1 MSASAT
7 AEPRPLSGV
16 CPVLATPFDD
26 DGVPDAAGLARIA
39 EFAIRCGADA
49 LVYPG
54 VASEV
59 EQLSDSERNDLLD
72 VLAATAH
79 GRVPL
84 IVGATAAQLR
94 ATMLHLDKAA
104 SLRAAAA
111 MVMAPARLAGDT
123 ASLIDYYRSLAA
135 ATEVPIMLQNA
146 PPPAGAGFDMSAI
159 ARVVSEVPA
168 VRYVK
173 EETMPCGQHIS
184 ALLATRE
191 IGDAPHFIGVLGGA
205 GGRYILDELA
215 RGALG
220 TMPACEL
227 TDIHV
232 TMVAAW
238 HAGNRAFART
248 LYNRSL
254 PLLNFQ
260 AVFRWAMTKEV
271 LKRRGVIVGAHVR
284 AQGPRLDRQDEAE
297 LGIMLAEISD
307 LLADFSPRGALP
319 IPMKNAESNQ
329 QEAK

>member
-1 MSASAT
+1 MPSSAPAV
-7 AEPRPLSGV
+7 ARPISGV

-26 DGVPDAAGLARIA
+26 NGAPDAPGLARIA
-39 EFAIRCGADA
+39 EFAIRSGADA

-72 VLAATAH
+72 GLATAVH
-79 GRVPL
+79 RRVPL
-84 IVGATAAQLR
+84 IVGATAAHLPAAIR
-94 ATMLHLDKAA
+94 HLHKAA
-104 SLRAAAA
+104 SLGAAAA

-123 ASLIDYYRSLAA
+123 AALIDYYRSLGA
-135 ATEVPIMLQNA
+135 ATDVPIMLQNA
-146 PPPAGAGFDMSAI
+146 PPPAGAGIHMSAI
-159 ARVVSEVPA
+159 AQVVGEVPA

-173 EETMPCGQHIS
+173 EETMPCGQRIS

-232 TMVAAW
+232 EMVAAW
-238 HAGNRAFART
+238 RAGNRGFART

-271 LKRRGVIVGAHVR
+271 LKRRGIIEGAHVR
-284 AQGPRLDRQDEAE
+284 ASGPRLDRQDEME
-297 LGIMLAEISD
+297 LGVMLAEISD
-307 LLADFSPRGALP
+307 LLADFSTRGEVGIAAT
-319 IPMKNAESNQ
+319 NADSD
-329 QEAK
+329 QEEAR

>member
-1 MSASAT
+1 M
-7 AEPRPLSGV
+7 RPISGV

-26 DGVPDAAGLARIA
+26 DGEPDARGLARIA
-39 EFAIRCGADA
+39 EFAICCGADA

-59 EQLSDSERNDLLD
+59 EQLTASERNRLLD
-72 VLAATAH
+72 VLATAVH

-84 IVGATAAQLR
+84 IVGASDAQLP
-94 ATMLHLDKAA
+94 ATIGHLKKAA
-104 SLRAAAA
+104 SLGAAAA

-123 ASLIDYYRSLAA
+123 AALIGYYRSLGASA
-135 ATEVPIMLQNA
+135 DVPIMLQNA

-159 ARVVSEVPA
+159 ARVVAEVPA

-173 EETMPCGQHIS
+173 EETMPCGQRIS
-184 ALLATRE
+184 TLLAALE
-191 IGDAPHFIGVLGGA
+191 IRDAPHFIGVPGVRVIG
-205 GGRYILDELA
+205 YILDELA

-238 HAGNRAFART
+238 RTGNRSFART

-271 LKRRGVIVGAHVR
+271 LKRRGVIEGAHMR
-284 AQGPRLDRQDEAE
+284 APGPRLDRQDQAE
-297 LGIMLAEISD
+297 LGIMLAEIGD
-307 LLADFSPRGALP
+307 LLADLSAHGEGR
-319 IPMKNAESNQ
+319 IPLTNTAGD
-329 QEAK
+329 QEEAR

>member
-1 MSASAT
+1 
-7 AEPRPLSGV
+7 
-16 CPVLATPFDD
+16 VLATPFDD
-26 DGVPDAAGLARIA
+26 DGAPDAPGLARIA
-39 EFAIRCGADA
+39 EFAIRCGANA

-59 EQLSDSERNDLLD
+59 EQLSDSERNVLLD
-72 VLAATAH
+72 VLATATH

-84 IVGATAAQLR
+84 IVGASAVHLP
-94 ATMLHLDKAA
+94 ATILHLHKAA
-104 SLRAAAA
+104 SLGAAAA

-123 ASLIDYYRSLAA
+123 AALIGYYRSLAA

-146 PPPAGAGFDMSAI
+146 PPPAGAGFDISAI
-159 ARVVSEVPA
+159 ARVVAEVPA

-173 EETMPCGQHIS
+173 EETTPCGQRIS
-184 ALLATRE
+184 ALLATRA

-232 TMVAAW
+232 TMVVAW
-238 HAGNRAFART
+238 RAGNRRFART

-271 LKRRGVIVGAHVR
+271 LKRRGIIGGTHVR
-284 AQGPRLDRQDEAE
+284 APGPRLDRQDEAE
-297 LGIMLAEISD
+297 LGIMLAEIDD
-307 LLADFSPRGALP
+307 LIADSSPRGEASIP
-319 IPMKNAESNQ
+319 IRNAESS
-329 QEAK
+329 QEEAR

>member
-1 MSASAT
+1 
-7 AEPRPLSGV
+7 
-16 CPVLATPFDD
+16 LATPFDD
-26 DGVPDAAGLARIA
+26 GGVPDAPGLARIA

-59 EQLSDSERNDLLD
+59 EQLSDSERNALLD
-72 VLAATAH
+72 VLATAAH

-84 IVGATAAQLR
+84 IVGASAVHLP
-94 ATMLHLDKAA
+94 ATILHLHKAA
-104 SLRAAAA
+104 SLGAAAA

-123 ASLIDYYRSLAA
+123 AALIDYYRSLAA
-135 ATEVPIMLQNA
+135 ATDVPIMLQNA
-146 PPPAGAGFDMSAI
+146 PPPAGAGFDMSVI
-159 ARVVSEVPA
+159 ARVVAEVPA

-173 EETMPCGQHIS
+173 EETMPCGQRIS

-191 IGDAPHFIGVLGGA
+191 IGDGPHFIGVLGGA

-238 HAGNRAFART
+238 RAGNRGFART

-260 AVFRWAMTKEV
+260 AVFRWTMTKEV
-271 LKRRGVIVGAHVR
+271 LKRRGIIGGTRVR
-284 AQGPRLDRQDEAE
+284 APGPRLDRQDEVE
-297 LGIMLAEISD
+297 LGIMLAEIDD
-307 LLADFSPRGALP
+307 LIADFSPRGEVSVP
-319 IPMKNAESNQ
+319 IKNAESNQ
-329 QEAK
+329 EEAR

>member
-1 MSASAT
+1 
-7 AEPRPLSGV
+7 
-16 CPVLATPFDD
+16 VLATPFDD
-26 DGVPDAAGLARIA
+26 DGVPDAPGLARIA

-59 EQLSDSERNDLLD
+59 ELLSDSERNALLD
-72 VLAATAH
+72 VLATALH

-84 IVGATAAQLR
+84 IVGATAVNLP
-94 ATMLHLDKAA
+94 ATIPHLHKAA
-104 SLRAAAA
+104 SLGAAAA

-123 ASLIDYYRSLAA
+123 AALIDYYRSLAA

-159 ARVVSEVPA
+159 ARVVAEVPA

-173 EETMPCGQHIS
+173 EETMPCGQRIS
-184 ALLATRE
+184 ALLATPE
-191 IGDAPHFIGVLGGA
+191 IGDKPHFIGVLGGA

-238 HAGNRAFART
+238 RAGNRGFART

-271 LKRRGVIVGAHVR
+271 LKRRGIIGGTHVR
-284 AQGPRLDRQDEAE
+284 APGPRLDRQDEVE
-297 LGIMLAEISD
+297 LGIMLAEIDD
-307 LLADFSPRGALP
+307 LIADFSPRGEVSIP
-319 IPMKNAESNQ
+319 IKNAESNQ
-329 QEAK
+329 EEAR

>member
-7 AEPRPLSGV
+7 AERRRVSGV

-26 DGVPDAAGLARIA
+26 DGGPDAAGLARIA

-72 VLAATAH
+72 VLAMAAH

-84 IVGATAAQLR
+84 IVGASAAHLP
-94 ATMLHLDKAA
+94 ATILHLHKAA
-104 SLRAAAA
+104 SLGAAAA

-123 ASLIDYYRSLAA
+123 ASVIDYYRSLAA
-135 ATEVPIMLQNA
+135 ATEVPIVLQNA

-173 EETMPCGQHIS
+173 EETMPCGQRIS

-227 TDIHV
+227 TDVHTV
-232 TMVAAW
+232 MVRAW
-238 HAGNRAFART
+238 RDGDHASART
-248 LYNRSL
+248 LYNRTL

-271 LKRRGVIVGAHVR
+271 LRRRGVIDCAQVR
-284 AQGPRLDRQDEAE
+284 AAGPRLDARECVALD
-297 LGIMLAEISD
+297 IMLGEITD
-307 LLADFSPRGALP
+307 LLSIFPLQAQRAPAT
-319 IPMKNAESNQ
+319 A
-329 QEAK
+329 

>member
-7 AEPRPLSGV
+7 AEPRPVSGV

-39 EFAIRCGADA
+39 EFAIRYGADA

-271 LKRRGVIVGAHVR
+271 LKRRGVIVGAHMR

-329 QEAK
+329 QDAK

>member
-1 MSASAT
+1 MPASAT
-7 AEPRPLSGV
+7 AEPRPISGV

-26 DGVPDAAGLARIA
+26 DGVPDAPGLARIA

-72 VLAATAH
+72 VLATAAH

-84 IVGATAAQLR
+84 IVGAPAAHLR
-94 ATMLHLDKAA
+94 PTIVHVDKPA
-104 SLRAAAA
+104 SLGAVAA
-111 MVMAPARLAGDT
+111 MIMAPARLAGDT
-123 ASLIDYYRSLAA
+123 AALIDYYRSLAA

-146 PPPAGAGFDMSAI
+146 PPPAGAGFDISAI
-159 ARVVSEVPA
+159 ARVAAEVPA

-173 EETMPCGQHIS
+173 EETMPCGQRIS

-191 IGDAPHFIGVLGGA
+191 IGGASDLIGVLGGA

-238 HAGNRAFART
+238 RAGNHGVARS

-271 LKRRGVIVGAHVR
+271 LRRRGIIDNAYVR
-284 AQGPRLDRQDEAE
+284 APGPRLDAQDHAE
-297 LGIMLAEISD
+297 LAIMLDEIAD
-307 LLADFSPRGALP
+307 LLGAISPQASAA
-319 IPMKNAESNQ
+319 M
-329 QEAK
+329 